1 MAGSLVLVNSLTA
14 SSSASITLTGVDSTY
29 DVYQVVISNVVG
41 STDLTDV
48 HLRLTVSGSADD
60 SANYSRACVQIKAD
74 SSFSDQSE
82 NNVTKD
88 ILGDTGTGTGEKLN
102 AVLYLFN
109 FSNASEYSFYT
120 YETSYLTATPDLRGR
135 QGGSVLKETQ
145 ATDGLH
151 FYMSSGNIAS
161 GEFKLYGL
169 KK

>member
-29 DVYQVVISNVVG
+29 DVYQVVISNVQG
-41 STDLTDV
+41 ATDV
-48 HLRLTVSGSADD
+48 QDVFLRFTVSGSADD
-60 SANYSRACVQIKAD
+60 SSNYSRASKELKAD
-74 SSFSDQSE
+74 ASFVDVSE
-82 NNVTKD
+82 EDVSKD
-88 ILGDTGTGTGEKLN
+88 VLGDTGTGTGEKLN

-109 FSNASEYSFYT
+109 FSNASEYSFCT
-120 YETSYLTATPDLRGR
+120 YETSYLTSTPNLRGR

-151 FYMSSGNIAS
+151 FYMSSGNIDS